1 MSTEGGKLLSVD
13 SRPVRDLGNAYGF
26 SLDKRAL
33 EELGVIDENGQVRD
47 GITARIKISEDGTV
61 TADLPID
68 G

>member
-13 SRPVRDLGNAYGF
+13 SRPIRNLGNAYGF

-47 GITARIKISEDGTV
+47 GITARIKIADDGTV